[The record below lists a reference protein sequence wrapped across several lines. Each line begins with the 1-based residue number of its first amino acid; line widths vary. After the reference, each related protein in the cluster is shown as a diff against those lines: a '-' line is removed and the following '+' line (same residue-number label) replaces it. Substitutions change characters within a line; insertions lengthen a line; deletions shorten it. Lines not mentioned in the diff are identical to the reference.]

1 MIVVLLAALLLF
13 AAAPE
18 AHSQLSI
25 DNLLELQAGNKPNT
39 EPSDR
44 TDAYEQLN
52 ATLSFGEL
60 RAGVRFES
68 DHNSE
73 ESLPYDQITQR
84 WLEFQDQYLHARVG
98 HYTTILGRGLLHRS
112 FALPAVVLDQPGLGS
127 RYGFLRDVDGVLLE
141 GEWGP
146 VAVRALDGRPNAGDT
161 SPGFAEAF
169 DAPRHV
175 GEMSGGQAFV
185 TVWRGSRVGVDYM
198 RFTPDGTRKGEY
210 GSGTV
215 ELDPLR
221 LAGVTRIALPL
232 AVEYARQNPGFAEW
246 FQFDTPDGVPKALY
260 ASANLLWG
268 GLGVSAEWKDY
279 ERFSLGIND
288 PPSLVREHTFVLPN
302 RSTHLLHA
310 QDEQGYQL
318 EGSYRLARWGSLIAN
333 TSRGDGKISPSLPP
347 RRFAEQY
354 VELDLESAR
363 DPAGQAAF
371 FYDHSEDT
379 FEGVQG
385 RDIAGGRIKH
395 AIAWSLTGELD
406 VEKAHIRIAPNAFD
420 DWYSSLA
427 IAHDHIGTVAFVWQ
441 RTFNPAEQI
450 DTLPRDYFAGT
461 VSAPLG
467 QHHVVTLFAGQR
479 REGLA
484 CTAGTC
490 YTVSAF
496 EGAELRL
503 TSRF

>member
-1 MIVVLLAALLLF
+1 MIVVLLAALLLV

-25 DNLLELQAGNKPNT
+25 DNLLEIQAGNQPNT

-84 WLEFQDQYLHARVG
+84 WFEFQDRYLHARVG

-112 FALPAVVLDQPGLGS
+112 FALPAVVLDQPGVGS
-127 RYGFLRDVDGVLLE
+127 RYGFLRDVDGVLVE

-146 VAVRALDGRPNAGDT
+146 VAVRALDGRPNGGDT

-175 GEMSGGQAFV
+175 GEMTGGQAFV
-185 TVWRGSRVGVDYM
+185 TVWRGSRIGVDYM
-198 RFTPDGTRKGEY
+198 RFTPDGTQKREY

-221 LAGVTRIALPL
+221 MAGVTRVALPL

-268 GLGVSAEWKDY
+268 GLGASAEWKDY

-318 EGSYRLARWGSLIAN
+318 EASYRLARWGSLIAN
-333 TSRGDGKISPSLPP
+333 TSRGDG
-347 RRFAEQY
+347 
-354 VELDLESAR
+354 
-363 DPAGQAAF
+363 GQAAL

-395 AIAWSLTGELD
+395 AIAWRLTGELE
-406 VEKAHIRIAPNAFD
+406 VEKAHIRIAPNRFD
-420 DWYSSLA
+420 DWYTSLA

-441 RTFNPAEQI
+441 RTFNPAELI
-450 DTLPRDYFAGT
+450 DTLPRDYFAGI

-490 YTVSAF
+490 YKVDAF